1 MAFLPT
7 DYDPVDSRIHK
18 FWELF
23 PAGRIHTEIVLIN
36 ETEVVI
42 KASVYADR
50 EDPRPAAI
58 DFAQETRN
66 SSPVNK
72 TSFIENCSTSAI
84 GRALATL
91 GFSPKGQNKRPSREE
106 MEKVERL
113 AKLSVVRDWD
123 LELTALAE
131 LADLDGLR
139 ELRKDAVRSLQ
150 PKEFIAKLDAAG
162 KALSDTPETKEPA
175 GTQKPTGSG
184 VE

>member
-1 MAFLPT
+1 MAFLPN
-7 DYDPVDSRIHK
+7 DYEPVDSRVHK
-18 FWELF
+18 FWETF
-23 PAGRIHTEIVLIN
+23 PNGRIHTEIVLIN
-36 ETEVVI
+36 ETEIVI
-42 KASVYADR
+42 KASVFTDR
-50 EDPRPAAI
+50 DDPRAASI

-72 TSFIENCSTSAI
+72 HSFVENCSTSAI

-91 GFSPKGQNKRPSREE
+91 GYSTKGKRPSREE
-106 MEKVERL
+106 MQKVERVASL
-113 AKLSVVRDWD
+113 HVVRDWD
-123 LELTALAE
+123 LELVALAE
-131 LADLDGLR
+131 TRDVDGLR
-139 ELRKDAVRSLQ
+139 ELRKDAIRSLQ